1 MPAPAGPGPLASPL
15 VPAPTV
21 SLAEAARFWLH
32 LGLVSFGGPAG
43 QIAMLHRELV
53 DQRRWISEARFL
65 HALNYCQLLPGP
77 EAIQLAT
84 YLGWLLHGTRGGLI
98 AGGLF
103 LLPSVVLLLLLSSLY
118 ALWGHLPLLEG
129 IFWALKPAV
138 LAIVIQACWRLG
150 RRTLKGPTQVV
161 IAAAALLGLKGL
173 DLPQPLLIA
182 LAGLSGWI
190 AERLRPG
197 SLVPAA
203 VPPPESPPEAAA
215 AADLARRP
223 SSREGAI
230 PASSKSAA
238 TAPAHP
244 RIAQPRATAIGAA
257 APTSSPK
264 TTEALHDD
272 GTATPPHARFRPRR
286 LALTLL
292 WGGAAIALPLGLLT
306 LLDGWH
312 GTLATMA
319 RFFSRVA
326 LVSFG
331 GAYAVLPYVAQG
343 AVDTFG
349 WLSAAQMV
357 DGLALGETTPGPLII
372 VVAFVG
378 VLGGWHAAGN
388 LPYALLAGLV
398 VVWFTFLPSFLF
410 ILVGGPLVESSRGDA
425 RLAAP
430 MRAIGAAVVG
440 MVASLALLF
449 AGPVLWPGGPSAGLD
464 LPALTMLTL
473 ALLLLFGRGWGV
485 LPLIGGAALVGV
497 ARVGLEALGR

>member
-15 VPAPTV
+15 VPATTV

-103 LLPSVVLLLLLSSLY
+103 LLPSVLLLLLLSSLY

-138 LAIVIQACWRLG
+138 LAIVIQASWRLG
-150 RRTLKGPTQVV
+150 RRTLKGPLQVV
-161 IAAAALLGLKGL
+161 IAAAALLGLQALG
-173 DLPQPLLIA
+173 LPQPLLIA
-182 LAGLSGWI
+182 LAALSGWI

-197 SLVPAA
+197 ILV
-203 VPPPESPPEAAA
+203 
-215 AADLARRP
+215 
-223 SSREGAI
+223 
-230 PASSKSAA
+230 
-238 TAPAHP
+238 
-244 RIAQPRATAIGAA
+244 AA
-257 APTSSPK
+257 APERPAAGLD
-264 TTEALHDD
+264 ALHGDD
-272 GTATPPHARFRPRR
+272 TATPPHARIRPRH

-292 WGGAAIALPLGLLT
+292 AGGLAVALPLVALT
-306 LLDGWH
+306 VVDGWN
-312 GTLATMA
+312 GTLSTMA

-331 GAYAVLPYVAQG
+331 GAYAVLPFVAQG
-343 AVDTFG
+343 AVERFG

-378 VLGGWHAAGN
+378 VLGGWHAAGS
-388 LPYALLAGLV
+388 LAYALVAGLV

-410 ILVGGPLVESSRGDA
+410 ILVGGPLVESSRGEA
-425 RLAAP
+425 RLAGP

-449 AGPVLWPGGPSAGLD
+449 AGPVLWPGSPGAGLD
-464 LPALTMLTL
+464 LAAL
-473 ALLLLFGRGWGV
+473 ALLALALVLLFWRRWGV
-485 LPLIGGAALVGV
+485 LPLIGGAALVGL
-497 ARVGLEALGR
+497 ARVGLGWLGS

>member
-1 MPAPAGPGPLASPL
+1 MAAPVLTPPVPSPP
-15 VPAPTV
+15 VTTTSV
-21 SLAEAARFWLH
+21 SLAEASRFWLH

-103 LLPSVVLLLLLSSLY
+103 LLPSVLLLLLLSSLY
-118 ALWGHLPLLEG
+118 ALWGHLPLLAG

-138 LAIVIQACWRLG
+138 LAIVIQASWRLG
-150 RRTLKGPTQVV
+150 RRTLKGPLAVV
-161 IAAAALLGLKGL
+161 IAAAALLGLQGL
-173 DLPQPLLIA
+173 SLPQPLLIA
-182 LAGLSGWI
+182 LAALTGWI

-197 SLVPAA
+197 ILVPAGG
-203 VPPPESPPEAAA
+203 PSPRSPQ
-215 AADLARRP
+215 
-223 SSREGAI
+223 
-230 PASSKSAA
+230 ASEP
-238 TAPAHP
+238 APAGQQPQKPAWAMDPP
-244 RIAQPRATAIGAA
+244 RPAA
-257 APTSSPK
+257 GLD
-264 TTEALHDD
+264 ALHGDA
-272 GTATPPHARFRPRR
+272 TATPPHARIRPRH

-292 WGGAAIALPLGLLT
+292 WGGVAVALPLGLLT
-306 LLDGWH
+306 LIDGWN

-343 AVDTFG
+343 AVEHFG

-378 VLGGWHAAGN
+378 VLGGWHAAGS
-388 LPYALLAGLV
+388 LPYALAAGLV

-410 ILVGGPLVESSRGDA
+410 ILVGGPLVESSRGEA
-425 RLAAP
+425 RLAGP

-449 AGPVLWPGGPSAGLD
+449 AGPVIWPAGFSAGAD
-464 LPALTMLTL
+464 LGATGLLL
-473 ALLLLFGRGWGV
+473 ASLLLLFARGWGV
-485 LPLIGGAALVGV
+485 LPLIGGAAMVGL
-497 ARVGLEALGR
+497 ARVGLASVLA